1 MQPRHQATLTQPFQC
16 DQQTLNCKTQKNY
29 AQRRRKLQ
37 LQNRIFR
44 RQSEK
49 KTILKHF
56 LKGTLKRKNYEIQ
69 LQKTIVTQ
77 PRQCDLQPQ
86 SQETQRTTHTE
97 RTHSLQNTEEEPIRG
112 WNDRSRNR
120 RTQEVPFIAGCN
132 HFTRKNA
139 KFRAPASSPSQ
150 APCNVHAAITMHC
163 AASRSTPA
171 SLYAHGNTRWQ
182 QSCSHSNKIC
192 SHRCKKRRELRTQE
206 QTLVAE
212 HRGGTD
218 SRMKPPQPQPPH
230 TGGTF
235 HRRLQPLYMEKH
247 KVSCSGFLPNT
258 GPMQR
263 SCGHHNAFC
272 SMTWQT
278 RVYLR
283 TWQHQMT
290 TIMQPFQCDLRPQ
303 IPETQRTTHTETTTR
318 CRTQRRNQ
326 FADKTTAA
334 ATAAHRRYLSSPAPS
349 TLHGKTQSFVL
360 PLPPQN
366 RPHVTFMQPFQ
377 CDLQPQIQETQRT
390 THTETTTRCRTQRRN
405 QFADETTAAA
415 TAAHRRYLLPPA
427 ATTLHGKTQGFVL
440 RLPPQNRPHK
450 TFM

>member
-1 MQPRHQATLTQPFQC
+1 
-16 DQQTLNCKTQKNY
+16 
-29 AQRRRKLQ
+29 
-37 LQNRIFR
+37 
-44 RQSEK
+44 
-49 KTILKHF
+49 
-56 LKGTLKRKNYEIQ
+56 
-69 LQKTIVTQ
+69 
-77 PRQCDLQPQ
+77 
-86 SQETQRTTHTE
+86 
-97 RTHSLQNTEEEPIRG
+97 
-112 WNDRSRNR
+112 
-120 RTQEVPFIAGCN
+120 
-132 HFTRKNA
+132 
-139 KFRAPASSPSQ
+139 
-150 APCNVHAAITMHC
+150 
-163 AASRSTPA
+163 
-171 SLYAHGNTRWQ
+171 
-182 QSCSHSNKIC
+182 
-192 SHRCKKRRELRTQE
+192 
-206 QTLVAE
+206 
-212 HRGGTD
+212 
-218 SRMKPPQPQPPH
+218 MKPPQPQPPH

-235 HRRLQPLYMEKH
+235 HRRLQPLYTEKH

-366 RPHVTFMQPFQ
+366 RPHVTFIDHSNAICNHRFQKRKERRTQKQPLAAEHRGETNSRMKRPQPQPPHTGGTFYRRLQPLYTEKHKVSCSGFLPKTDPIKHSCSHFNALCSMTRLTRMYLRILQHQMTTIMQPFQ
-377 CDLQPQIQETQRT
+377 CDLQPQIPETQKT

-405 QFADETTAAA
+405 QFADKTTTAA
-415 TAAHRRYLLPPA
+415 TAAHRDQRVVHIVSRNL
-427 ATTLHGKTQGFVL
+427 T
-440 RLPPQNRPHK
+440 
-450 TFM
+450 